1 MTPKEK
7 AKDLYD
13 SYWYCL
19 LQSNIE
25 KRNYWSQQCALIAV
39 DEILKCEATEP
50 TDTDWDDCGSTAQYY
65 WPQKKEDAGK
75 FWGEVKQELELL

>member
-1 MTPKEK
+1 MTTQEK

-25 KRNYWSQQCALIAV
+25 KRNYWSKQCALVAI
-39 DEILKCEATEP
+39 DEMLDFRNALYINE
-50 TDTDWDDCGSTAQYY
+50 GSLAHKYLL
-65 WPQKKEDAGK
+65 DI
-75 FWGEVKQELELL
+75 KQEIEKL

>member
-1 MTPKEK
+1 MTPQEK

-39 DEILKCEATEP
+39 DEIIQEMDSIMLPNPFK
-50 TDTDWDDCGSTAQYY
+50 QY
-65 WPQKKEDAGK
+65 WQ
-75 FWGEVKQELELL
+75 EVKQEIEKL

>member
-39 DEILKCEATEP
+39 EELIKETSFEVP
-50 TDTDWDDCGSTAQYY
+50 NIRQRY
-65 WPQKKEDAGK
+65 WK
-75 FWGEVKQELELL
+75 EVKEEIEKL

>member
-1 MTPKEK
+1 MTLTPKEH
-7 AKDLYD
+7 AKELFD

-39 DEILKCEATEP
+39 DDMLKELEQLFEEDEP
-50 TDTDWDDCGSTAQYY
+50 TSDNVWYLY
-65 WPQKKEDAGK
+65 KHYEK
-75 FWGEVKQELELL
+75 VKQEIELL

>member
-19 LQSNIE
+19 FESNIE

>member
-39 DEILKCEATEP
+39 DEIIKEMNSVMLPNPFK
-50 TDTDWDDCGSTAQYY
+50 QY
-65 WPQKKEDAGK
+65 WN
-75 FWGEVKQELELL
+75 EVKNEIEKL

>member
-25 KRNYWSQQCALIAV
+25 KRNYWSKQCALIAV
-39 DEILKCEATEP
+39 DEMLSNDGWSSSPKE
-50 TDTDWDDCGSTAQYY
+50 WDIF
-65 WPQKKEDAGK
+65 KKYCK
-75 FWGEVKQELELL
+75 NVKHEIEKL